1 MCEAGE
7 SGGGGS
13 GPSLSEIPIATLENP
28 VQLPVTRDPI
38 AADTPIESGPLVL
51 YNWADYIHKK
61 VVAEFEEEYG
71 VEVDITTYNNME
83 EGIQK
88 VANDQVTADVFVP
101 TPGPAPSRGP
111 GPLRRCNTS

>member
-1 MCEAGE
+1 M
-7 SGGGGS
+7 
-13 GPSLSEIPIATLENP
+13 
-28 VQLPVTRDPI
+28 TRDPI

-88 VANDQVTADVFVP
+88 VANDQVTAECSCRRQGTCAVSW
-101 TPGPAPSRGP
+101 TRTSCC
-111 GPLRRCNTS
+111 RCNTS